1 MTQKRV
7 RELRQ
12 IAAHLYSDVLDK
24 MSTDKYGRISAGV
37 EEVIVLS
44 ELVKKMQLDLHN
56 WTIDELIKEDL
67 K

>member
-12 IAAHLYSDVLDK
+12 IAAHLYNNVLDE
-24 MSTDKYGRISAGV
+24 MITNKYGHISGGI

-44 ELVKKMQLDLHN
+44 ELIKKMQLDLN
-56 WTIDELIKEDL
+56 DWTIDELIKGED
-67 K
+67 

>member
-1 MTQKRV
+1 MTQKRI

-12 IAAHLYSDVLDK
+12 IAAHLYNDVLDNMGTHK
-24 MSTDKYGRISAGV
+24 HGHVSAGI

-44 ELVKKMQLDLHN
+44 ELVAKMQSDLHD
-56 WTIDELIKEDL
+56 WTIDELIKGE